1 MATVVRERH
10 SDGGSMLDV
19 DTLLISSINDNWFK
33 KKLDDLIDLFS
44 MVN

>member
-1 MATVVRERH
+1 MTIVVRERH

-19 DTLLISSINDNWFK
+19 VTLLISSIDDNWFK
-33 KKLDDLIDLFS
+33 KKSDDLIDLFS